1 MSGIM
6 FEPME
11 LKMKAGENVKEFYS
25 ERANITG
32 DAGLDLYVPEN
43 ITIPAKAIGFK
54 INHNVCCEA
63 TIGPFCSNVSYYM
76 YPRSSM
82 GAKTPLRIGNSV
94 GIFDSGYR
102 GPVMGIVDNISDD
115 DFVVEKGTR
124 LFQICPP
131 LLNNP
136 INLTLVD
143 ELSDSER
150 GEGGLGS
157 TG

>member
-1 MSGIM
+1 
-6 FEPME
+6 ME
-11 LKMKAGENVKEFYS
+11 LRILPISEDVKQMYESHGTFH
-25 ERANITG
+25 EG
-32 DAGLDLYVPEN
+32 DSGLDLFCPRE
-43 ITIPAKAIGFK
+43 ITVEPGQTVF
-54 INHNVCCEA
+54 VDLDVRCEA
-63 TIGPFCSNVSYYM
+63 LVDGRNVSYYM

-102 GPVMGIVDNISDD
+102 GPVMGIVDNISDS

>member
-1 MSGIM
+1 MCDIM
-6 FEPME
+6 FEPMN
-11 LKMKAGENVKEFYS
+11 LNMKADDNVKSFYL
-25 ERANITG
+25 ERVNITG

-63 TIGPFCSNVSYYM
+63 KIVDKFVSYYM

-102 GPVMGIVDNISDD
+102 GPVMGIVDNISDS
-115 DFVVEKGTR
+115 DFVVEKGSR

-136 INLTLVD
+136 INLKLVS
-143 ELSDSER
+143 ELSESER
-150 GEGGLGS
+150 GSSGLGS

>member
-1 MSGIM
+1 M
-6 FEPME
+6 FEPMN
-11 LKMKAGENVKEFYS
+11 LNMKADDNVKSFYL
-25 ERANITG
+25 ERVNITG

-63 TIGPFCSNVSYYM
+63 KIGDKFVSYYM

-102 GPVMGIVDNISDD
+102 GPVMGIVDNISDS
-115 DFVVEKGTR
+115 DFVVEKGSR

-136 INLTLVD
+136 INLKLVS
-143 ELSDSER
+143 ELSESER
-150 GEGGLGS
+150 GSSGLGS

>member
-1 MSGIM
+1 M
-6 FEPME
+6 FEPMN
-11 LKMKAGENVKEFYS
+11 LNMKADDNVKSFYL
-25 ERANITG
+25 ERVNITG

-63 TIGPFCSNVSYYM
+63 KIVDKFVSYYM

-102 GPVMGIVDNISDD
+102 GPVMGIVDNISDS
-115 DFVVEKGTR
+115 DFVVEKGSR

-136 INLTLVD
+136 INLKLVS
-143 ELSDSER
+143 ELSESER
-150 GEGGLGS
+150 GSSGLGS

>member
-1 MSGIM
+1 MSSIM
-6 FEPME
+6 FEPMN
-11 LKMKAGENVKEFYS
+11 LNMKADENVKGFYS
-25 ERANITG
+25 ERVNISG
-32 DAGLDLYVPEN
+32 DAGLDLYVPET
-43 ITIPAKAIGFK
+43 ITVPANSIGFK
-54 INHNVCCEA
+54 INHNVRCEA
-63 TIGPFCSNVSYYM
+63 KIGDRFVSYYM

-102 GPVMGIVDNISDD
+102 GPVMGIVDNISNE

-136 INLTLVD
+136 INLSLVD
-143 ELSDSER
+143 ELTDSER
-150 GEGGLGS
+150 GHGGLGS

>member
-6 FEPME
+6 FVPME
-11 LKMKAGENVKEFYS
+11 LKMKADENVKGFYS
-25 ERANITG
+25 ERVNITG
-32 DAGLDLYVPEN
+32 DAGLDLYVPET

-63 TIGPFCSNVSYYM
+63 TIESRHVSYYM

-102 GPVMGIVDNISDD
+102 GPVMGIVDNISDS

>member
-1 MSGIM
+1 M
-6 FEPME
+6 FEPMN
-11 LKMKAGENVKEFYS
+11 LNMKADDNVKSFYL
-25 ERANITG
+25 ERVNITG

-63 TIGPFCSNVSYYM
+63 KIGDKFVSYYM

-102 GPVMGIVDNISDD
+102 GPVMGIVDNISDS
-115 DFVVEKGTR
+115 DFVVEKGSR

-136 INLTLVD
+136 INLKLVS

-150 GEGGLGS
+150 GSSGLGS